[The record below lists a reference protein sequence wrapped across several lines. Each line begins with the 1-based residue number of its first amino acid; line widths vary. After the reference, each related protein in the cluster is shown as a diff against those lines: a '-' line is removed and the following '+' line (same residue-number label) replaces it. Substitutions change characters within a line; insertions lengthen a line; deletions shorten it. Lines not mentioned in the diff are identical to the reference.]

1 MKGHC
6 WNYRLAGRRRKE
18 GCADAVGN
26 QDDEGAPL
34 EGEEWGGCRDQDDAS
49 GLLKLGLLEGD
60 KEGWT
65 KSLGDEDGKLEY
77 PV

>member
-1 MKGHC
+1 M
-6 WNYRLAGRRRKE
+6 
-18 GCADAVGN
+18 
-26 QDDEGAPL
+26 
-34 EGEEWGGCRDQDDAS
+34 GGCRDQDDAS